1 MAVLSPVLKVA
12 PVGVNLDAV
21 NTKYYQSPGKVF
33 QGRRHK
39 FCDNDHL
46 PFLMGVYDQKSD
58 AKTYLRLS
66 NSRNCNHNGRL
77 PYFNKVNDR

>member
-1 MAVLSPVLKVA
+1 MTEPCPEPAGFKFMAVLSPVLKVA

-46 PFLMGVYDQKSD
+46 PFLMGVYDQKGD
-58 AKTYLRLS
+58 AKTY
-66 NSRNCNHNGRL
+66 
-77 PYFNKVNDR
+77 D